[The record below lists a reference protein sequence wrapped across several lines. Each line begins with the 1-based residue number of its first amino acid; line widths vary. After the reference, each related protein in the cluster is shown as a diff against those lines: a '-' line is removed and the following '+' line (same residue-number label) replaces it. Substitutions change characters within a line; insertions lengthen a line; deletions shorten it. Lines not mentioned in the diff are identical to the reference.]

1 MPGKKEATGED
12 EKVEDKV
19 ERAENVVDNVGSSRH
34 IPLTAHCVRSANN
47 INVQDEVELSVDS
60 CREGSRPEDAG
71 NQGRLLFEL
80 KYLVCLVQLDGKDT
94 QEVTDSEGNPPGG
107 KYMLRIPLSVHPGGR
122 QAGVQLARSDLEK
135 GVNGKHPPKATP
147 KGNNDRSC
155 HRLPVTNVH
164 PAITENFKI

>member
-60 CREGSRPEDAG
+60 CREGTGPEDAG
-71 NQGRLLFEL
+71 KQGRLLFEL
-80 KYLVCLVQLDGKDT
+80 KNLVCLVQLDGKDAE
-94 QEVTDSEGNPPGG
+94 EVRDSEGNLPGG
-107 KYMLRIPLSVHPGGR
+107 KYMFRILLSVHPGGR

-135 GVNGKHPPKATP
+135 GVTGKHPPKATP
-147 KGNNDRSC
+147 KDNNGRSC
-155 HRLPVTNVH
+155 HRL
-164 PAITENFKI
+164 